1 MQQIVPLLQRMLT
14 DKAAVS
20 DTTVDAVNRRG
31 RAVRLKVACRRLR
44 GEDDMVHGVIMVM
57 DQENHSE
64 ES

>member
-1 MQQIVPLLQRMLT
+1 MLT